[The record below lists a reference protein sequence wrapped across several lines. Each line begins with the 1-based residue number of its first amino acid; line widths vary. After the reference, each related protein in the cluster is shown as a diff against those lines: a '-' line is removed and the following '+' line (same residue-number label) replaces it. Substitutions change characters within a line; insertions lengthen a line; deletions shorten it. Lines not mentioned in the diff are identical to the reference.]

1 MAQDVSARLG
11 IFGEPLMAFVG
22 RKLGYGPAVAIAA
35 LLSIGCLAWAR
46 DRTAAVGRGVE
57 VREGGTDRL
66 AAPRRGY
73 RRARDRRR
81 GTQLRGHSGS

>member
-35 LLSIGCLAWAR
+35 LLSIGCLAWALELM
-46 DRTAAVGRGVE
+46 AAVGRGVE
-57 VREGGTDRL
+57 VLGGGLRSAGSPSSWLPPCSRSSSGYSTTRE
-66 AAPRRGY
+66 
-73 RRARDRRR
+73 
-81 GTQLRGHSGS
+81 